1 MPAVHND
8 KSSTKYWR
16 YQLHPSSKWLQ
27 EEQAIFYKIGW
38 LSNSVCSLNVIPH
51 RLFLHTN
58 SVALHVKWQVI
69 WSWKAPVTVWT
80 FEWLCTSMFSVVSCK
95 FIWASKAPCAAFPGT
110 FVGFLSSV
118 GSPVSLEMW
127 AFSVNFGATFIIAFV
142 DSPSFHMICF
152 TLKWQRIGQ
161 FKNQLEHKRQRG
173 KDAKMQKSN
182 REAFVLTQLCE
193 SPSHCLCL
201 VQSWMKGI
209 LKMLIMKMHLFI
221 PYKYALV
228 HLRKTLLGILTR
240 LHWGVYNFWKEIMQ
254 EPQILEFLEI
264 RSHHNT
270 RSW

>member
-1 MPAVHND
+1 M
-8 KSSTKYWR
+8 
-16 YQLHPSSKWLQ
+16 
-27 EEQAIFYKIGW
+27 
-38 LSNSVCSLNVIPH
+38 
-51 RLFLHTN
+51 
-58 SVALHVKWQVI
+58 ALHVKWQVI

-161 FKNQLEHKRQRG
+161 FKNRLEHKGQRG
-173 KDAKMQKSN
+173 KEAKMQKSN

-221 PYKYALV
+221 PYKYALM
-228 HLRKTLLGILTR
+228 HLKKTLLGIFDQTALRGLQLLKGNYASTP
-240 LHWGVYNFWKEIMQ
+240 NFRIFGNKVTPQHKELIKLCKLPCYTLLPMQ
-254 EPQILEFLEI
+254 
-264 RSHHNT
+264 HHSFFRN
-270 RSW
+270 

>member
-1 MPAVHND
+1 M
-8 KSSTKYWR
+8 
-16 YQLHPSSKWLQ
+16 
-27 EEQAIFYKIGW
+27 
-38 LSNSVCSLNVIPH
+38 
-51 RLFLHTN
+51 
-58 SVALHVKWQVI
+58 ALHVKWQVI

-152 TLKWQRIGQ
+152 TLKRQRIGQ

-221 PYKYALV
+221 SYKYALV
-228 HLRKTLLGILTR
+228 HLKKNFVGDFDQTALRGLQLLKGNYARTPNFRIFGNKVTPQHKELIKLCKLPSYTLLP
-240 LHWGVYNFWKEIMQ
+240 MQ
-254 EPQILEFLEI
+254 
-264 RSHHNT
+264 HHSFFRN
-270 RSW
+270 